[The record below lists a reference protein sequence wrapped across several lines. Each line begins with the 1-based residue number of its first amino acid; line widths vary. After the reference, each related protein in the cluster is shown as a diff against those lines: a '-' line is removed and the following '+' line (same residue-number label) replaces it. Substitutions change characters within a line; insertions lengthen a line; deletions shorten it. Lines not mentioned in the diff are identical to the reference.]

1 MGLSLVVCDQIIEDK
16 LTGKKTLVGL
26 FSRISAAKLPCIH
39 PTMSVF
45 VSMTGGQGEYPCE
58 VLCRHADGE
67 PVVFSAKGKVTLRDP
82 QQVVDLAF
90 RLNGVRFP
98 RAGMYW
104 VNFLIDEVPLMM
116 RPLFLLKRPPPVP
129 GGDKGKEGDSA

>member
-1 MGLSLVVCDQIIEDK
+1 MGLSLAVCDQIIEDK

-26 FSRISAAKLPCIH
+26 FSRISAAKFPCIH

-45 VSMTGGQGEYPCE
+45 VSMTGGQGKYPCE
-58 VLCRHADGE
+58 VLCRHVDGE
-67 PVVFSAKGKVTLRDP
+67 PVVFSAKGQVTLRDP

-90 RLNGVRFP
+90 RLNGIRFP
-98 RAGMYW
+98 VEGMYW

-116 RPLFLLKRPPPVP
+116 RPLFLEKRQPPRP
-129 GGDKGKEGDSA
+129 GGGKDKPADSA